1 MLKMRMGGRGFFRD
15 GWYSTVQFATLKAMQ
30 ITVTIPDE
38 LAAQAR
44 GLALD
49 RYLPEL
55 LAEDLVTEA
64 ESRPA
69 PIVTT
74 IGDAAD
80 EVTARRHA
88 AVEAMLGFAKKHGF
102 TTGGQ
107 DLKSM
112 IHEGHKY

>member
-1 MLKMRMGGRGFFRD
+1 MSTFTTHNFFY
-15 GWYSTVQFATLKAMQ
+15 GWYSKVQFATLRTMQ
-30 ITVTIPDE
+30 INVTIPDE
-38 LAAQAR
+38 LAAQAQAR
-44 GLALD
+44 GLVLD

-55 LAEDLVTEA
+55 LAEDLATEA
-64 ESRPA
+64 ESLPA
-69 PIVTT
+69 PTTAT

-112 IHEGHKY
+112 VHEGHKY